1 MPLYE
6 CSCVACGAADDYSS
20 TVANRHVTPACAACG
35 GKTKLVI
42 SAVRGFVQ
50 FPAAGGQGYVSPT
63 TGKFIDTKR
72 ARTEDLKRS
81 GCRPYE
87 GFESEMKESKRQGAY
102 AEAKQD
108 AVLEDNVRKAYADL
122 PPSKKKVLDAGTP

>member
-6 CSCVACGAADDYSS
+6 TECSACGAADDFTSS
-20 TVANRHVTPACAACG
+20 VADRHATPACAACG

-63 TGKFIDTKR
+63 SGKFIDTKR

-81 GCRPYE
+81 GCRPWE
-87 GFESEMKESKRQGAY
+87 GQEQEIKEAKRQSDY
-102 AEAKQD
+102 AEKKED
-108 AVLEDNVRKAYADL
+108 AVLHDNVSKAYSEL
-122 PPSKKKVLDAGTP
+122 SPEKKKALNS